1 MRTEADKVC
10 KTCNHYLPA
19 EFIGM
24 VCMNVRSA
32 CFGDSV
38 KSMEGCKMHR
48 GKEKRA
54 ATKRMSVKVSVCP
67 RAKVI

>member
-1 MRTEADKVC
+1 MRNEVDKVC
-10 KTCNHYLPA
+10 KTCNHYLSA

-38 KSMEGCKMHR
+38 KGVDGCKMHR

-54 ATKRMSVKVSVCP
+54 VAKKMSEKVSVCP
-67 RAKVI
+67 RSKVI

>member
-10 KTCNHYLPA
+10 KTCNDYLPA

-32 CFGDSV
+32 CFGNGVNPVD
-38 KSMEGCKMHR
+38 GCKMHR

-54 ATKRMSVKVSVCP
+54 TTKKMSVKVSVCP

>member
-1 MRTEADKVC
+1 MITEPDKAC

-19 EFIGM
+19 EIIGM

-32 CFGDSV
+32 CFGNSV
-38 KSMEGCKMHR
+38 KSMDGCKMHR

-54 ATKRMSVKVSVCP
+54 ATKKMSVKVSVCP

>member
-19 EFIGM
+19 ELIGM
-24 VCMNVRSA
+24 VCMNVRSSG
-32 CFGDSV
+32 FGNNVNSAD
-38 KSMEGCKMHR
+38 GCKMHR

>member
-1 MRTEADKVC
+1 MGTEPDKVC

-19 EFIGM
+19 ELIGM
-24 VCMNVRSA
+24 VCMNVRSS

-38 KSMEGCKMHR
+38 KSMDGCKMHR
-48 GKEKRA
+48 GKERRA
-54 ATKRMSVKVSVCP
+54 ATRKMSVKVSVCP

>member
-1 MRTEADKVC
+1 MRIEADKVC

-24 VCMNVRSA
+24 ERMKVSSV

-38 KSMEGCKMHR
+38 KSVDGCKMHR

>member
-32 CFGDSV
+32 CFGNGVNPVD
-38 KSMEGCKMHR
+38 GCKMHR

-54 ATKRMSVKVSVCP
+54 TTKKMSVKVSVCP
-67 RAKVI
+67 MAKVI

>member
-1 MRTEADKVC
+1 MITEPDKAC
-10 KTCNHYLPA
+10 KNCNHYLPA
-19 EFIGM
+19 ELIGM

-38 KSMEGCKMHR
+38 QPMDGCKIHR

>member
-1 MRTEADKVC
+1 MRTEVDKVC

-32 CFGDSV
+32 YFGNSV
-38 KSMEGCKMHR
+38 QSMDGCKMHR

-54 ATKRMSVKVSVCP
+54 ATKKMSVKVSVCP